1 MFCCKIKTTNNN
13 NNEISSLQKKR
24 KMRLFACVCIQYN
37 QTHFS
42 PTIVRACV
50 YASFSQ
56 YEEQTFVRSERAN
69 EEKKVK

>member
-1 MFCCKIKTTNNN
+1 
-13 NNEISSLQKKR
+13 
-24 KMRLFACVCIQYN
+24 MRLFACVCIQYN

-69 EEKKVK
+69 EEKKAK